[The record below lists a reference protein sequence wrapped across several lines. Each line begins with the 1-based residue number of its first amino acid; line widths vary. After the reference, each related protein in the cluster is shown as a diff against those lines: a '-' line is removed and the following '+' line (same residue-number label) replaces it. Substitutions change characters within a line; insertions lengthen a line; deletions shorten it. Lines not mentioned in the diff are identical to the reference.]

1 MVVAIIAIAV
11 IGVFTVGKLK
21 GWFGTNEITVTK
33 EDGKWKG
40 APSSLFEYELSGKV
54 FTTGGNTF
62 YATEPGVVQTK
73 VTGLG
78 KTAQLDITSTY
89 VATVVYRRKMR

>member
-1 MVVAIIAIAV
+1 MCIR
-11 IGVFTVGKLK
+11 
-21 GWFGTNEITVTK
+21 
-33 EDGKWKG
+33 DR
-40 APSSLFEYELSGKV
+40 SSLFEYELTGKV

-62 YATEPGVVQTK
+62 YATEPGVVQAK

-89 VATVVYRRKMR
+89 VATTSIKPAANGTYVCLLYTSAEEQKYSIIRRFRFRAEILSCIWE